1 MLKKILTHNRADRV
15 SALARVALALP
26 TLGAVLYDP
35 PQPQAYAP
43 WVFGLLLA
51 YAAMAALVALVVWRR
66 PLSAPPIG
74 QYVHVIDVAMF
85 GALVFLTRGV
95 ISPLFPLYLF
105 SVLSATLRWDWR
117 GALGTSIAIIL
128 LFLAA
133 AALPGTQL
141 DVGEDDLLRFVV
153 RLGQIIVIGAL
164 LAYIGVQRERYW
176 RELMRLARPVEAQ
189 AATIPDAIRL
199 CLAHVR
205 SFFGVTSAI
214 FIWES
219 RDEPG
224 WRIMRD
230 GDGPPLPPLPGQG
243 WAGPVAGGVAGSTFE
258 YRADGRDCR
267 RYDGDGTLHTVT
279 GQLLDPQLAAAW
291 GMAEGIATAIS
302 CDALD
307 GWLLIPKAATVDDL
321 YLARALS
328 VQLGAALGNAAA
340 ADAWRDAAAREER
353 VRVAHDLHDGILQF
367 LTGLSLQLRLM
378 DRQITTDPEAVAGRI
393 ATLSAALRQEQQDLR
408 RVLEGIRPRASGPA
422 EPGGPMADWLPG
434 LARQWDI
441 SIAADIAAEPP
452 PAVADD
458 IRLITREAV
467 ANAVRHGG
475 ARHVSVHSA
484 ATADAWHLAIVDN
497 GHGFAVPGQ
506 FTAESLRQRNMGPR
520 SIMHRLAQLGGQL
533 RLETGPQGTRLD
545 MCFST
550 PAKAHP

>member
-15 SALARVALALP
+15 SAIARLALALP
-26 TLGAVLYDP
+26 TLGATLYDP
-35 PQPQAYAP
+35 PQPQVFAP

-51 YAAMAALVALVVWRR
+51 YVVMAALVVLVVWCR

-74 QYVHVIDVAMF
+74 QYVHAVDVMMF

-95 ISPLFPLYLF
+95 VSPLFPLYLF

-133 AALPGTQL
+133 AALPGAEL
-141 DVGEDDLLRFVV
+141 DLGEDDLLRFIV
-153 RLGQIIVIGAL
+153 RLGQIVVIGAL

-205 SFFGVTSAI
+205 DFFAVPSAV
-214 FIWES
+214 FIWEP
-219 RDEPG
+219 RDDPG
-224 WRIMRD
+224 WRVIRD
-230 GDGPPLPPLPGQG
+230 GDGPPLPPLPGPG
-243 WAGPVAGGVAGSTFE
+243 WAGPVAGASAGTTFE

-267 RYDGDGTLHTVT
+267 RYDGDGTLHSVN

-291 GMAEGIATAIS
+291 GIDHAIVS
-302 CDALD
+302 AIRCDALD
-307 GWLLIPKAATVDDL
+307 GWLLIPKPATVDDL

-328 VQLGAALGNAAA
+328 VQLGAALGHAAA

-367 LTGLSLQLRLM
+367 LTGLALQLRMM
-378 DRQITTDPEAVAGRI
+378 DRQIKSDPDAAAARI
-393 ATLSAALRQEQQDLR
+393 ATLSTALRQEQQDLR
-408 RVLEGIRPRASGPA
+408 RVLEGIRPRASGPG
-422 EPGGPMADWLPG
+422 EHLGPMADWLPA

-441 SIAADIAAEPP
+441 SIDADIEAEPP
-452 PAVADD
+452 PALADD

-467 ANAVRHGG
+467 ANAVRHGA
-475 ARHVSVHSA
+475 ARHVSVRGTA
-484 ATADAWHLAIVDN
+484 AADAWHLAIADN
-497 GHGFAVPGQ
+497 GTGFAVPGH
-506 FTAESLRQRNMGPR
+506 FTADSLRERGLGPR
-520 SIMHRLAQLGGQL
+520 SILHRLAQLGGQL
-533 RLETGPQGTRLD
+533 SLDSGPQGTRLA
-545 MCFST
+545 MIFPT
-550 PAKAHP
+550 PAESHP